1 MTEPNE
7 SSVMS
12 VATAYALDAVSDDER
27 ADIERQVGEAAPTV
41 IEAFDDE
48 VRAVQ
53 ETLAVLSAVTAAEP
67 PAQLR
72 AAVLGDIQ
80 PEIRHNG
87 AARWRRMVFAAA
99 AAIVLGLAAFG
110 AGIALRP
117 SRAPTVADQV
127 LGSPDV
133 QTVKTSLLRGGTA
146 TVMFSRDKGAAVLVL
161 NNVPPPTP
169 GSVYQMWLIG
179 THGPTSAG
187 TMDAKEVA
195 PSAMAVIS
203 GLGHSDALAF
213 TVEPDGGSPQ
223 PTGQIFAELPLSQ

>member
-53 ETLAVLSAVTAAEP
+53 ETMAVLSAVTAAEP

-72 AAVLGDIQ
+72 AAVLGGVQ
-80 PEIRHNG
+80 PGRD
-87 AARWRRMVFAAA
+87 ARSRWRTIVLAAA
-99 AAIVLGLAAFG
+99 AAIVVGLAAFG
-110 AGIALRP
+110 AGIAMRP
-117 SRAPTVADQV
+117 SRTPTVADQV
-127 LGSPDV
+127 LASPDV

-146 TVMFSRDKGAAVLVL
+146 TVVFSRDKGVAVLVL

-179 THGPTSAG
+179 TRGPTSAG
-187 TMDAKEVA
+187 TMDAKELA
-195 PSAMAVIS
+195 PSATAVIS